1 MLSGKISKVV
11 FYRYWTIDFPIL
23 SRNFFAF
30 LKIAL
35 PKEMKLN
42 KKSEKYATTYCELM
56 PYLCFRQSNV
66 NYNLIE
72 IMR

>member
-1 MLSGKISKVV
+1 MMIEIKENV
-11 FYRYWTIDFPIL
+11 
-23 SRNFFAF
+23 
-30 LKIAL
+30 LKAYF
-35 PKEMKLN
+35 
-42 KKSEKYATTYCELM
+42 SCEKYATTYCELM